1 MSRSQ
6 LYYLAIIAIFLTLGL
21 ILWQWP
27 LFEGM
32 LQNMIDTKGL
42 R

>member
-1 MSRSQ
+1 MSKSQ
-6 LYYLAIIAIFLTLGL
+6 LYYLVIFTVILTLGF

-32 LQNMIDTKGL
+32 LHNMIETKGL

>member
-1 MSRSQ
+1 MSKSQ
-6 LYYLAIIAIFLTLGL
+6 LYYLVIVTLILTLSL

-32 LQNMIDTKGL
+32 LQSMIETKGL